1 MENLRKNELKI
12 VVDENTRR
20 SIFIEYGQLAK
31 QADGACVVKMGETIV
46 LATVVYNQEEKEGT
60 DFLPL
65 TVDYRERTYAA
76 GKIPGGFFK
85 REGRPAEREILT
97 SRLVDRSIRPLFP
110 DNWHKETNV
119 QVLVLSHDGANDPDV
134 LAVEAAACALRLS
147 TIPIQEDIACVR
159 IGKVDGEFVVNPTL
173 DEQNLSPLDIVVSG
187 TSSGVVMVEAG
198 ARELPED
205 EMLSAISFARK
216 ILKKIINETSS
227 LPQGKKIA
235 LPSLDEDEVLKSVR
249 ARVDSLIKLDAVR
262 QIVGIKD
269 KKEREKT
276 WSAKKKEISDLIARE
291 LPETESK
298 VDAILEDMFYVA
310 ARRMILEE
318 YVRADGRKP
327 DEIRPIECYPH
338 YLERPHGSALF
349 QRGQTQA
356 FVTVTLGTP
365 EDKQIMDLLEGEY
378 KERFLFHYNF
388 PGFATGEAKP
398 ERGVSRREQG
408 HGALARRA
416 LLPVIPSEEEFPYTI
431 RIVSDI
437 LESNGS
443 SSMASVCGGSLAL
456 FDAGVPVKSSVAGVA
471 MGLVKEADKYVILTD
486 IMGMEDHLGDMDFK
500 VAGTRKGITA
510 LQMDIKTTDISD
522 EIMKNALEKA
532 RTARFFI
539 LDLMDK
545 AISSPR
551 PEISEYAPKM
561 EIIQI
566 NPSKIGALIGPGG
579 KNIKKIIEDTKAEI
593 TVEDDGKVY
602 ISSPD
607 SAAMEAAKQMV
618 EFYTAEAEVGKVYK
632 GKVTRTLKIGAFVEI
647 MPGKEGLVHI
657 SQFSRDRSARINDYV
672 QEGDELNV
680 VVSELDDKGRIN
692 LSIRGLDN
700 NLRKK

>member
-1 MENLRKNELKI
+1 METGKKN
-12 VVDENTRR
+12 VVKVVIDENTKR

-31 QADGACVVKMGETIV
+31 QSDGACVVKMGETIV
-46 LATVVYNQEEKEGT
+46 LATVVYNQQDKEGV

-110 DNWHKETNV
+110 ENWHKETNV

-147 TIPIQEDIACVR
+147 SIPIAGDLACVR
-159 IGKVDGEFVVNPTL
+159 IGRLNGEFAVNPTL
-173 DEQNLSPLDIVVSG
+173 DEQELSDFDIVVSG
-187 TSSGVVMVEAG
+187 TSDGVVMVEAG
-198 ARELPED
+198 ARETLEE
-205 EMLSAISFARK
+205 EMLEAIVFARG
-216 ILKKIINETSS
+216 ILKKIISETSAI
-227 LPQGKKIA
+227 PAGKKIPVA
-235 LPSLDEDEVLKSVR
+235 DIESDEIFKSVR
-249 ARVDSLIKLDAVR
+249 SKVEALITPQDVRNFVAVR
-262 QIVGIKD
+262 D
-269 KKEREKT
+269 KKERET
-276 WSAKKKEISDLIARE
+276 RWSEKKKEIALKIAAE
-291 LPETESK
+291 IPDSESK
-298 VDAILEDMFYVA
+298 TGAILEDMFYKA
-310 ARRMILEE
+310 ARSMVIEE
-318 YVRADGRKP
+318 NIRADGRKP

-365 EDKQIMDLLEGEY
+365 EDKQIMDVLEGEY

-471 MGLVKEADKYVILTD
+471 MGLVKEGDKYVILTD

-500 VAGTRKGITA
+500 VAGTRKGVTA

-522 EIMKNALEKA
+522 EIMKNALLRA
-532 RTARFFI
+532 RQARLYI

-545 AISSPR
+545 SISSPR
-551 PEISEYAPKM
+551 PDVSEYAPKM

-566 NPSKIGALIGPGG
+566 NPARIGALIGPGG
-579 KNIKKIIEDTKAEI
+579 KNIKKIVEDTKAEVS
-593 TVEDDGKVY
+593 VEDDGKVY

-607 SAAMEAAKQMV
+607 AAAMDAARQMV

-632 GKVTRTLKIGAFVEI
+632 GRVTRTLKIGAFVEI

-680 VVSELDDKGRIN
+680 IVSELDDKGRIN
-692 LSIRGLDN
+692 LSIKGLDN